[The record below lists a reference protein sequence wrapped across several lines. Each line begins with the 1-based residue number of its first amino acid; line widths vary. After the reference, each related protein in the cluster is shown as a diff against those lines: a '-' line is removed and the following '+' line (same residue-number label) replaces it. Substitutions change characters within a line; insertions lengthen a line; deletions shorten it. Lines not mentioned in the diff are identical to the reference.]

1 MAGPGAH
8 SVPEHMGAASF
19 LENSLADWAQSI
31 LRWAL
36 THGSI
41 HNGVCAQG
49 SQEAVPGCLQLES
62 G

>member
-8 SVPEHMGAASF
+8 SVPEHMGIASF
-19 LENSLADWAQSI
+19 LENSLVG
-31 LRWAL
+31 WAL

-41 HNGVCAQG
+41 YNGVCAQD
-49 SQEAVPGCLQLES
+49 SKEAVPSCLQLVLES